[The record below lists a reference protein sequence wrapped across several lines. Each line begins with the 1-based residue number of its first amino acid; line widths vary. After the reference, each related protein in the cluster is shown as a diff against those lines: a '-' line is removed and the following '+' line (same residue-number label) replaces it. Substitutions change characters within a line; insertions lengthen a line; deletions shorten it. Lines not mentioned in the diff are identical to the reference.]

1 MNKRK
6 QISPR
11 QARLIGNCLYLDW
24 EQVDLE
30 EFRQGLMGYHRQRK
44 TGTVADY
51 PEVVLAGRTVMA
63 HMEQFPD
70 YFVRLARLRAEA
82 KANGGGKKIKSPQQT
97 A

>member
-1 MNKRK
+1 MKKSR
-6 QISPR
+6 QITSR

-30 EFRQGLMGYHRQRK
+30 EFRLGLMGYRRRN
-44 TGTVADY
+44 GDSVDA
-51 PEVVLAGRTVMA
+51 ELLLAGRAVLA
-63 HMEQFPD
+63 HMQQFPD

-82 KANGGGKKIKSPQQT
+82 RADHSGKKARSTQVP